1 MASSGS
7 IIGRTLG
14 HYRVLEEIGSGGMGV
29 VYRAH
34 DERLERDVALKVLP
48 PGTLA
53 DDSTRKRFR
62 KEALALSR
70 LSHPNIATVFDFD
83 TQEGT
88 DFLVTELIE
97 GVTLDDKLAS
107 GPLPEK
113 EVIPIGLQLADG
125 LGAAHREGVIHRD
138 LKPGNLRLTPE
149 GRLKILDFGLAKRVD
164 PADQATVTQSFSEQR
179 GPAGTLA
186 YMAPE
191 QLRGEKVDTRADLWA
206 AGVVL
211 YELATGRRPF
221 EGLTTTALAD
231 EILHAAAP
239 SPQVLQPKLPARL
252 AEVIQKCL
260 EKDPENRYQSA
271 KELLVDLRRLGMPT
285 ATATAPQYLGWLK
298 WRMVRRYHTLLVSAA
313 SILVAVLIIVWFSG
327 RTPALA
333 FAARDFVLI
342 SDFENQTG
350 DPVFDKSLT
359 TAFTTSLGQSSY
371 ANVYSRRRVSEALK
385 RMKKPAVD
393 RIDEPLAQEIA
404 VREGLKVIVLPSISG
419 VGESYR
425 VAASIRDVASGK
437 DVKSEF
443 VKANGKDKVL
453 DAVDTLSAAIR
464 KDLGESLQTVSQ
476 GKRLS
481 SVTTQ
486 SLEALRQY
494 SIATEKTLALQ
505 WDEAKVYLENALRI
519 DPTFTAARA
528 SLGMMH
534 VEQAMNGMPHFDGEE
549 GKRLLSE
556 AVKHVDGL
564 TDREKYG
571 ILAFHARAVE
581 RNPEHAIGYLKTLLA
596 LYPDDSVTHVS
607 LGRTYAQMGRVPEAL
622 AEYKEAL
629 RIDPRFVL
637 AYANVGATYLY
648 QMGDVASA
656 LPVCQKILQ
665 LDPGNAWAQ
674 DCLGWSY
681 FAKNDLP
688 QAQAAFE
695 KAVAANPQAT
705 LSRYRLAHTHRLQ
718 GHYQQAI
725 ETLLQIQKVDPSET
739 SVFYDMGVVY
749 ERMGDSQKARE
760 SFTRYRRDLETQ
772 WKKTLHEPGTQLAL
786 AATSARLG
794 ETYRAR
800 QMLRKAMA
808 KVPQLHL
815 EAAFVL
821 SLLGEKKEAV
831 DQLELA
837 IQNGYTNYIWLKMN
851 PDLLPLHG
859 YPAYEQLMG
868 KVIRT

>member
-313 SILVAVLIIVWFSG
+313 SILAAVLIIVWFSG

-393 RIDEPLAQEIA
+393 PIDEPLAQEIA

-505 WDEAKVYLENALRI
+505 WAEAKVYLENALRI

>member
-681 FAKNDLP
+681 FAKNELP